1 MDGPSQ
7 SAPFEPLR
15 ASEQRPARTVP
26 ALPVALA
33 IVVAAGCA
41 IVLFTLGAV
50 AAIGGSVLA
59 AVAGFLLFGMVV
71 VQPND
76 SRVLVLFGRYTGSI
90 THEGFFF
97 VNPFTGFW
105 RQSVSL
111 RVRNFQSDRIKVN
124 DAQGSPIEIA
134 AVVVWRVVD
143 TAKAVFDVDDFEAFV
158 VIQSETA
165 VRHLASTLPYD
176 TFGSDAE
183 RSLRGDPEQV
193 AAELRDELQE
203 RLAAAGIEVLE
214 TRLTHLA
221 YAPEIAEAML
231 RRQQAVAIVAARRT
245 IVEGAVGLVDL
256 ALRELAEQGTV
267 SLDEERK
274 AAMVANLMVVLSGD
288 RGTSPMINVGS

>member
-1 MDGPSQ
+1 VPG
-7 SAPFEPLR
+7 API
-15 ASEQRPARTVP
+15 A
-26 ALPVALA
+26 VALA
-33 IVVAAGCA
+33 IALVAALVA
-41 IVLFTLGAV
+41 FALDVPGA
-50 AAIGGSVLA
+50 APAGA
-59 AVAGFLLFGMVV
+59 AVVVLSLLACAGFVI

-90 THEGFFF
+90 THDGFFY
-97 VNPFTGFW
+97 VNPFTAFW

-143 TAKAVFDVDDFEAFV
+143 TAKAVFDVEYFEDFV
-158 VIQSETA
+158 VVQSETA

-176 TFGSDAE
+176 TFGDE
-183 RSLRGDPEQV
+183 GEPSLRGNPQQV
-193 AAELRDELQE
+193 ADTMRDELQE
-203 RLAAAGIEVLE
+203 RLAAAGIDVLE
-214 TRLTHLA
+214 ARLTHLA

-267 SLDEERK
+267 TLDEERK
-274 AAMVANLMVVLSGD
+274 AAMVANLMVVLTGD
-288 RGTSPMINVGS
+288 RGTAPMINVGS